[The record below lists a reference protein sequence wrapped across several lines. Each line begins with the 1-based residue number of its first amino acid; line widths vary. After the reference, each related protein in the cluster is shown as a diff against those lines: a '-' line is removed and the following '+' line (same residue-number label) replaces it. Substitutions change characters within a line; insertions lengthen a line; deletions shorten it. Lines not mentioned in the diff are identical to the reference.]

1 MAEVTTWRETSS
13 RKMAHVLMNDFPTAA
28 DAFFEIID
36 NPLDYRHGR
45 EIEIDVQAN
54 KDADSVSV
62 EDRGGEG
69 MDAEGIA
76 DWLQWGSGHPH
87 SGDDIGR
94 YHKGGKAA
102 CGYLADSVRIVT
114 RRSGQSDVWMFQDL
128 RWKTREDWA
137 DFGVPEPYT
146 KDLPDHLTALP
157 AGLGFTRIELS
168 NLVTDHRWNLDR
180 LRWRIGNTYRALI
193 SKGGLT
199 IRLNGVVI
207 PPLDLPLSSA
217 FKERHIDVTLPSK
230 HRVRGWVG
238 RLDRDA
244 TRPGQNRIPGGIRCL
259 YQNRLITE
267 GEYFGHH
274 AEGKGLLASLIGEIE
289 LNFVAPL
296 SNKTDFQRG
305 TAIWEEVERAMYD
318 WLAPIIAEF
327 RRAAESQPVTLEER
341 KRVNAVRRQ
350 LEEALRAFADAYTGE
365 AEGATLGR
373 RPPTPRTSAVER
385 PTIDGESPRSTPQPR
400 TPAPEGAVGTLRRLR
415 GRIGPKGEVPP
426 IVLKDLD
433 PGVRSEADEADG
445 RVIKVVINRAY
456 PMYRDLKEQE
466 AYIAETALLEL
477 LQPRSGEVLPI
488 KQFLYQ
494 VNDCLGYWYKTS
506 RGPSV

>member
-1 MAEVTTWRETSS
+1 
-13 RKMAHVLMNDFPTAA
+13 
-28 DAFFEIID
+28 
-36 NPLDYRHGR
+36 
-45 EIEIDVQAN
+45 
-54 KDADSVSV
+54 
-62 EDRGGEG
+62 
-69 MDAEGIA
+69 
-76 DWLQWGSGHPH
+76 
-87 SGDDIGR
+87 
-94 YHKGGKAA
+94 
-102 CGYLADSVRIVT
+102 
-114 RRSGQSDVWMFQDL
+114 MFQDL

-146 KDLPDHLTALP
+146 GELPGHLAALP
-157 AGLGFTRIELS
+157 AGVGFTRIELS

-180 LRWRIGNTYRALI
+180 LRWRIGNTYSALI
-193 SKGGLT
+193 SKGGLI
-199 IRLNGVVI
+199 IRLNGAEIQPV
-207 PPLDLPLSSA
+207 DLPLSSA
-217 FKERHIDVTLPSK
+217 FKQRHIDVTLPSK

-259 YQNRLITE
+259 YQNRLIAE

-289 LNFVAPL
+289 LNFVEPL

-327 RRAAESQPVTLEER
+327 RRAAEAQPVTLEER
-341 KRVNAVRRQ
+341 KRVNTVREQ
-350 LEEALRAFADAYTGE
+350 LQEALRAFADASEGGTDGSTRGRRSPTPTLSAVDKPS
-365 AEGATLGR
+365 AEGDASR
-373 RPPTPRTSAVER
+373 A
-385 PTIDGESPRSTPQPR
+385 TPQPR
-400 TPAPEGAVGTLRRLR
+400 TPAPDGAVGTLKRLR

-433 PGVRSEADEADG
+433 PGVRSDVDEVDG
-445 RVIKVVINRAY
+445 RITRVVINRTF

-477 LQPRSGEVLPI
+477 LQPRGGEVLPI
-488 KQFLYQ
+488 HQFLYQ
-494 VNDCLGYWYKTS
+494 VNDCLGYWYRTS
-506 RGPSV
+506 RGPTA